1 MYSTIA
7 LSDRGSATTS
17 STDRACDRCRRFKIR
32 CRRLTPA
39 KHKGQVSLPCD
50 QCRRI
55 GSTCR
60 YDDKRSKRGRP
71 KKRDS
76 RRSGLPYDETV
87 ISFRPSPLVTF
98 QNLPNVRTTLADP
111 EGSEL
116 PPDLSYGDFI
126 SENTLER
133 SNVVHGTAG
142 LCLLTVAEPP
152 EDNQHPDD
160 HSLDNWNL
168 MPVMDTEQAACTNF
182 ELRQPQMP
190 SDCLESSAA
199 AAQSPNGLPVFPP
212 ATMQSLFESK
222 PDSDIW
228 RSVQQFFE
236 TMHVIFPV
244 LSYTDLLTRFVLE
257 PQWSAL
263 PDLRTLLLAVRM
275 VTAAGEHRMTANNA
289 ESLKDF
295 IEQVERSRLCYDF
308 AECPTLDEV
317 IISLFLFTSYNVLE
331 KHNRAFLYLDEALSL
346 METVQIVDA
355 DEQVRRMHI
364 EQVLYNT
371 EAASSAIYAGKSRRR
386 RAKRPCVNHN
396 RSSIKPLRIETSEQ
410 SERVALHLLDRLTEI
425 HVAEDEEALRII
437 NAASENDMNTLFGAA
452 FGMHRYCRI
461 QAADVAVSRQ
471 WQLSSKLV
479 SGIRRQT
486 GAEKLRQSTIEGLA
500 TAALAWVCLL
510 KEGEPRIVGLGKLSG
525 LAKNIVTLSGGKF
538 PSYPVA
544 GLVSTIIREDHER
557 KFAPELADVVL
568 PMVATIP
575 STLYPVVNGVVGGEN
590 DNERTSHSPICSTQE
605 SSSSALPLSTY
616 VVAGE
621 QVDNYGAEDLSW
633 FIDLT

>member
-1 MYSTIA
+1 MQA
-7 LSDRGSATTS
+7 VLPQAMLVLSDAYNRE
-17 STDRACDRCRRFKIR
+17 
-32 CRRLTPA
+32 
-39 KHKGQVSLPCD
+39 
-50 QCRRI
+50 
-55 GSTCR
+55 
-60 YDDKRSKRGRP
+60 
-71 KKRDS
+71 S

-87 ISFRPSPLVTF
+87 ISFQPSPLVTS
-98 QNLPNVRTTLADP
+98 QNLPIVQPSLADP
-111 EGSEL
+111 EGPVL
-116 PPDLSYGDFI
+116 PPDFSYDDFI
-126 SENTLER
+126 SENTVER
-133 SNVVHGTAG
+133 HNAVHGMSG

-152 EDNQHPDD
+152 VDNQHPDG

-168 MPVMDTEQAACTNF
+168 MPVMDTERAACTDF
-182 ELRQPQMP
+182 ELREPQMLP
-190 SDCLESSAA
+190 DCLESSAA
-199 AAQSPNGLPVFPP
+199 AGPSPYALPVSPP
-212 ATMQSLFESK
+212 GAMHSPFEPK
-222 PDSDIW
+222 PDSEIW

-289 ESLKDF
+289 ENLKDF
-295 IEQVERSRLCYDF
+295 IGQVERSRLCYDF
-308 AECPTLDEV
+308 AERPTLDEV

-346 METVQIVDA
+346 METVQIVGA
-355 DEQVRRMHI
+355 GEEVRRMHI

-371 EAASSAIYAGKSRRR
+371 EAASSAIYAGKGRRC
-386 RAKRPCVNHN
+386 RAKKPSVNLE
-396 RSSIKPLRIETSEQ
+396 RSSIKPSIIETSEQ

-437 NAASENDMNTLFGAA
+437 SAALETDMNTLFGAA

-479 SGIRRQT
+479 SSLRQQT
-486 GAEKLRQSTIEGLA
+486 SAEKLRQSTIESLG

-525 LAKNIVTLSGGKF
+525 LAKNIVTLTGGKF

-544 GLVSTIIREDHER
+544 GLVSAIIREDHER

-568 PMVATIP
+568 PMVVTIP
-575 STLYPVVNGVVGGEN
+575 STLYPVFNGVLEGGT
-590 DNERTSHSPICSTQE
+590 DDERTMRPQICSTQE
-605 SSSSALPLSTY
+605 LSSLVLPPSTSA
-616 VVAGE
+616 VAGE
-621 QVDNYGAEDLSW
+621 QVGNYGAEDLSW